1 MPERSRQICIGYG
14 SLSLLFFIERWSV
27 SSTRDWKPRFSPAC
41 FAAQVVLQLSI
52 LLKAV
57 QEQLQLL
64 DALRNE
70 QAVLD
75 EGMKEAA
82 RSLMAGVHV

>member
-14 SLSLLFFIERWSV
+14 SLIAFVFIERWSV

-41 FAAQVVLQLSI
+41 FAVQVVLQLSI

-70 QAVLD
+70 EAVLD

-82 RSLMAGVHV
+82 RSLMAGVQV